1 MKTVWGEQLQPD
13 AVLQEY
19 PRPQLV
25 RGSYENLN
33 GYWNYAITKNEMRP
47 VQWDGKILVP
57 FSPETELSGVGR
69 SLQPG
74 EFLWYGRALAV
85 KRMEAG
91 QRLLLHIG
99 ACDQRAKLF
108 CNGQYV
114 MEHIGGYTA
123 FMADLTAFVR
133 PGENELMVQVR
144 DDLERSQ
151 LSRGKQSSHRGGI
164 WYTPQSGIW
173 QTVWCEWVPENYVKA
188 IRYTPDLITNP
199 LYWKIQV
206 KAPGGALLKLSLDG
220 EPVCESRADEKGFG
234 KCEIPTELLRLWS
247 PESPALYDVEVTLGE
262 DHVTSYAA
270 MRSFG
275 VGEDAD
281 GTPRLLLNGKPYY
294 QHGVLDQGYWPD
306 GLYTAPS
313 DAAMV
318 SDIQLMK
325 DFGFNMLRKHIKIEP
340 MRWYYHCDRLGML
353 VWQDMI
359 NGGGK
364 YNLLTVSAPL
374 LTGIHRKDN
383 DYRKFARTDAMAR
396 ASYYTEL
403 TEMIAQLYNCP
414 CICTWVAFNE
424 GWGQFDAARAA
435 EYIQKLDPTRVV
447 DHASGWHDQKI
458 GKLQS
463 LHVYFKPYHFRPDKL
478 GRVVALTEFGGYK
491 LAVPEHVW
499 SEKQFGYKGFR
510 DEEAFAA
517 AFQKLYARQIIPA
530 KAKGLSAS
538 VYTQLSDVEDE
549 LNGLV
554 TYDRKHVKLSKALAR
569 EIALS
574 LRQDR

>member
-1 MKTVWGEQLQPD
+1 
-13 AVLQEY
+13 
-19 PRPQLV
+19 
-25 RGSYENLN
+25 
-33 GYWNYAITKNEMRP
+33 
-47 VQWDGKILVP
+47 
-57 FSPETELSGVGR
+57 
-69 SLQPG
+69 
-74 EFLWYGRALAV
+74 
-85 KRMEAG
+85 
-91 QRLLLHIG
+91 
-99 ACDQRAKLF
+99 
-108 CNGQYV
+108 
-114 MEHIGGYTA
+114 
-123 FMADLTAFVR
+123 
-133 PGENELMVQVR
+133 
-144 DDLERSQ
+144 
-151 LSRGKQSSHRGGI
+151 
-164 WYTPQSGIW
+164 
-173 QTVWCEWVPENYVKA
+173 
-188 IRYTPDLITNP
+188 
-199 LYWKIQV
+199 
-206 KAPGGALLKLSLDG
+206 
-220 EPVCESRADEKGFG
+220 
-234 KCEIPTELLRLWS
+234 
-247 PESPALYDVEVTLGE
+247 
-262 DHVTSYAA
+262 
-270 MRSFG
+270 
-275 VGEDAD
+275 
-281 GTPRLLLNGKPYY
+281 
-294 QHGVLDQGYWPD
+294 
-306 GLYTAPS
+306 
-313 DAAMV
+313 
-318 SDIQLMK
+318 
-325 DFGFNMLRKHIKIEP
+325 
-340 MRWYYHCDRLGML
+340 
-353 VWQDMI
+353 MI

-403 TEMIAQLYNCP
+403 TEMIAQLYSCP

-478 GRVVALTEFGGYK
+478 GRAVALTEFGGYK

-499 SEKQFGYKGFR
+499 GEKQFGYKGFR